1 VSINQTKTIGGFT
14 IVRALGAGGMAQI
27 FEAYDP
33 RARRRVALKMLAGHA
48 TDQEDLLR
56 FRREADVLR
65 GLSHPNIIT
74 IYEIGADGGH
84 PFIAM
89 ELFEGGSVEDLL
101 RKQGS
106 LPMRDAIQLM
116 IPVLSALDHA
126 HAHEIVHRDIKP
138 ANVLLRVDGTPV
150 AADFDLARPART
162 DPRARI
168 TAEGDRLGTPAYMAP
183 EQLRGDE
190 LEARTDVY
198 ACGAML
204 FELIT
209 GHLPFDG
216 DIAQVIFGHLQRDPP
231 LMRTYI
237 PSIPADLELLVGRML
252 AKDSTDRPTAALTIG
267 ALEDILAGRP
277 ATLLQARPAS
287 SPPPARRSGSGVR
300 AMLRANAVIILL
312 AVVVAGGLWAIMT
325 RVTSVTSAP
334 PNRTAVVSTTIS
346 TTVRPSVEIEV
357 SATLPPARTALPS
370 PTADVTIDAPH
381 GSALWIGSPVMA
393 NAVEVSDSSGEGY
406 RVGSLGVTSVLT
418 TEVVLAFAEI
428 EARAPEPVARS
439 AIVRITLYDQ
449 AGAQIGVGQGFSITP
464 LGEQQPTSAV
474 LMAIL
479 LPEGV
484 MVEQVARSEIVIDLS
499 PPSEGMRAV
508 GLEIIGEPSVRLLSG
523 AVPAYNVQGVARNP
537 TAATVSDA
545 KVVLLLYDERGR
557 VIGIEDQALE
567 GDSTAGSISAGE
579 RAPFDIRAFSL
590 GPEVAGYRVYVVG
603 LQQ

>member
-1 VSINQTKTIGGFT
+1 MSINQTIGGFT

-27 FEAYDP
+27 YEAYDP
-33 RARRRVALKMLAGHA
+33 QAGRRVALKMLAGHA
-48 TDQEDLLR
+48 NDHEDLLR
-56 FRREADVLR
+56 FQREADVLR

-74 IYEIGADGGH
+74 IYEIGTDGGQ

-89 ELFEGGSVEDLL
+89 ELLEGGSVEDLL
-101 RKQGS
+101 HRQGS
-106 LPMRDAIQLM
+106 LPVRDAIKLM

-138 ANVLLRVDGTPV
+138 ANVLLRADGTPV
-150 AADFDLARPART
+150 AADFDLARAAHT
-162 DPRARI
+162 DPRVRI

-216 DIAQVIFGHLQRDPP
+216 DIPQVIFGHLQRDPP
-231 LMRTYI
+231 PMRKYV

-252 AKDSTDRPTAALTIG
+252 AKDPADRPSAALAIE

-277 ATLLQARPAS
+277 ASLLQARPAPS
-287 SPPPARRSGSGVR
+287 TPPARRLGSGVR
-300 AMLRANAVIILL
+300 AILGANAVIILL
-312 AVVVAGGLWAIMT
+312 AILVAGGFWAMIT
-325 RVTSVTSAP
+325 RLTSATSAP
-334 PNRTAVVSTTIS
+334 LQSTTLVSTTVSTTID
-346 TTVRPSVEIEV
+346 TTIEIEV
-357 SATLPPARTALPS
+357 GTPSPPPRTALPT
-370 PTADVTIDAPH
+370 PTADVTIAATQ
-381 GSALWIGSPVMA
+381 GSVAWIAEPVIA
-393 NAVEVSDSSGEGY
+393 NAVEVRDSSGEGY

-418 TEVVLAFAEI
+418 TEVALAFAEI
-428 EARAPEPVARS
+428 EAGAPSPLARS
-439 AIVRITLYDQ
+439 VIVKIALYDQ
-449 AGAQIGVGQGFSITP
+449 AGAQIGVGQGLSVTP

-484 MVEQVARSEIVIDLS
+484 SVGQVARSEIEIDLS
-499 PPSEGMRAV
+499 APSAEMRAV
-508 GLEIIGEPSVRLLSG
+508 GLELIGEPAVTMLGG
-523 AVPAYNVQGVARNP
+523 AVPAYSVQGVARNP

-545 KVVLLLYDERGR
+545 KVVLLLYDQRGR

-567 GDSTAGSISAGE
+567 GDSRAGALSAGE
-579 RAPFDIRAFSL
+579 RAPFAIRAFSL